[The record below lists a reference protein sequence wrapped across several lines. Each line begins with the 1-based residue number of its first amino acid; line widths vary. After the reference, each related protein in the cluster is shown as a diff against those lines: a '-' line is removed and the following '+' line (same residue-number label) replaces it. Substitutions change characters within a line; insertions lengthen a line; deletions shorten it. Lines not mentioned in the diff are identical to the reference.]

1 MTSIT
6 RTIRRTAA
14 LVAVSLIA
22 AATATGLGVQTA
34 SAARSCSSQ
43 PYAYAGLIGA
53 RSASGLKATITA
65 VSAPRVA
72 SGHVAGWIGVGGPGR
87 GANGQD
93 AWIQIGINSL
103 PSSGNNLYAESW
115 IPGYGHAYKPL
126 GQVAAGEQ
134 VKVSVLELP
143 GKPGWWQASVNGKPV
158 TQAVYRPGSHGA
170 WEPMAMTETWNGGS
184 PSCNDFT
191 YRFTNVRISTGQS
204 WQGLRDAQTLT
215 DAGYRISGRTLTGF
229 VAGSE
234 S

>member
-1 MTSIT
+1 MTS
-6 RTIRRTAA
+6 TIRRTA
-14 LVAVSLIA
+14 VVA
-22 AATATGLGVQTA
+22 AAVIAVAAGLGVQAA

-43 PYAYAGLIGA
+43 PYAYAGLIGN

-103 PSSGNNLYAESW
+103 PGSGNNLYAEAW
-115 IPGYGHAYKPL
+115 IPGHGHAYKEL

-134 VKVSVLELP
+134 VKVSVLELS
-143 GKPGWWQASVNGKPV
+143 GKPGWWQAAVNGKPV
-158 TQAVYRPGSHGA
+158 TKAVYLPGSHGA
-170 WEPMAMTETWNGGS
+170 WEPMAMTESWNGGS
-184 PSCNDFT
+184 SSCNDFT
-191 YRFTNVRISTGQS
+191 YRFGDVRISTGRS

-215 DAGYRISGRTLTGF
+215 DVGYRISARTLAGF
-229 VAGSE
+229 VAGSA